1 MTRKLPVLETE
12 FEIIDR
18 YICSHRFKTAE
29 YWWAWRPKSGTVD
42 ETDYSMVDVFVRR
55 TEKLIEQLEAAD
67 NNFDQAAPAFSFPFP
82 ARVGLVR
89 ENESLLIPKTVY
101 LCRSCQKS
109 GYYEL

>member
-55 TEKLIEQLEAAD
+55 TGKLIEQLEAAD
-67 NNFDQAAPAFSFPFP
+67 SNFDQSAPGFSFPFP
-82 ARVGLVR
+82 ADKIVPNLAKLWIFSEPFHKLLRRYLGVR
-89 ENESLLIPKTVY
+89 
-101 LCRSCQKS
+101 R
-109 GYYEL
+109 